1 MLRKIRTNQFFKV
14 FSFNSTIIV
23 GKVLTSFI
31 ISKVSA
37 VYLGPSGFALL
48 GNFKNVF
55 QAVLGFTSSGFESG
69 VIKHIAENNSNRKP
83 NSTIIPSVF
92 ALSVFL
98 SVLIAAL
105 LYFFSEELSVYILK
119 DISNAFIFKYFAILL
134 PFISFQLLLLFVLN
148 GLQKIK
154 LFTYLSLFFNLIN
167 ATLTFVFIYFFGLK
181 GALIVIL
188 IIPVVSFV
196 SSFLFRDIRILFLSH
211 FLAFKR
217 ISKEIISSMSVYLG
231 MAIYSTSLISIS
243 YLLIRIKIIE
253 TINIDSAGLWEAMNR
268 ISTFYMMFFTSLL
281 TLYLLPKLTQ
291 NESVKGYYNIMRDYF
306 KVTLPL
312 AIATFVIIF
321 FLKIFIIRLFLTD
334 DFLTI
339 NKFFLLQLVG
349 DLFKI
354 IGFSLAYQFH
364 AKKMVLFYVITDAV
378 LYGVYYFLSVFLIDL
393 FNLKGVFYAYVC
405 STFFYLILVSFF
417 VFSSRYKYLK
427 EYE

>member
-1 MLRKIRTNQFFKV
+1 MFSKIRTNQFFKV
-14 FSFNSTIIV
+14 FSFNSTIIF
-23 GKVLTSFI
+23 GKVITSFI

-37 VYLGPSGFALL
+37 IYLGPSGFALL

-55 QAVLGFTSSGFESG
+55 QAVLGLTSSGFESG
-69 VIKHIAENNSNRKP
+69 VIKHISENRSNKKP
-83 NSTIIPSVF
+83 NSTIISSVF

-98 SVLIAAL
+98 SLLIATL
-105 LYFFSEELSVYILK
+105 LYYFSEELSIYILK
-119 DISNAFIFKYFAILL
+119 DISNAFIFEYFAILL
-134 PFISFQLLLLFVLN
+134 PFISFQLLLLYVIN

-167 ATLTFVFIYFFGLK
+167 AALTFVFIYFFVLK
-181 GALIVIL
+181 GALFVIL
-188 IIPVVSFV
+188 IVPVASFV
-196 SSFLFRDIRILFLSH
+196 LSFLFRDIRIIFLSH

-231 MAIYSTSLISIS
+231 MAFYSTILISIS
-243 YLLIRIKIIE
+243 YLFIRIKIIE

-268 ISTFYMMFFTSLL
+268 ISTFYMLFFSSLL
-281 TLYLLPKLTQ
+281 TLYLLPKLSQ
-291 NESVKGYYNIMRDYF
+291 NTSIKGYYKIMKDYF
-306 KVTLPL
+306 KVTIPL
-312 AIATFVIIF
+312 AVTAFIIIF
-321 FLKIFIIRLFLTD
+321 FLKIYIIRLFLTE

-364 AKKMVLFYVITDAV
+364 AKKMIKYYFITDAV

-405 STFFYLILVSFF
+405 STFLYLILVVYF

-427 EYE
+427 VHE